1 MRPAKCLQREWDWN
15 WVAPE
20 VTSESTVATKT
31 LWRLSA
37 QQVGG
42 KLLCRALRAPFTQP
56 GYSLGTGPRVD
67 EPDRRLRMASQRE
80 DSWHFKE
87 PLRMPPSK
95 TAARARPASVNMGSG
110 RLLTFH
116 ETLRPSIT

>member
-1 MRPAKCLQREWDWN
+1 
-15 WVAPE
+15 VAN
-20 VTSESTVATKT
+20 KT

-42 KLLCRALRAPFTQP
+42 KLPYRALSAPFTRP
-56 GYSLGTGPRVD
+56 GYSLGTGPRED
-67 EPDRRLRMASQRE
+67 EPDRRLRMPSQRE

-95 TAARARPASVNMGSG
+95 TAARARLATVNMGSG
-110 RLLTFH
+110 RLTFH